1 MTTNTNAKG
10 QKKAA
15 KKEDDF
21 SGCQAFKGGGRA
33 FPALYVILSGGSSKW
48 ANFTVNVNVLNS

>member
-15 KKEDDF
+15 KKGDDF
-21 SGCQAFKGGGRA
+21 SGCQAFKGGGRG